1 VGEHFTQ
8 RFVFYNMSAI
18 PAQAAFSKA
27 LHRYAIVVVLVTLGL
42 VGIGGLV
49 TSHGVGMAVPD
60 WPTSYGYNMFALP
73 VSLWLTGGVF
83 HEHTHRLWAS
93 VVGVLV
99 VALTR
104 WLGGSKSRWPLMII
118 GVVEIMVGQGLLH
131 PDALH
136 TAIRQVGMAEIVG
149 GQDLLLLLEEW
160 KGAGHFLSGIGG
172 VVLLGGIV
180 WVKNAPAARPLPAL
194 GWWAFW
200 LVQLQGL
207 LGGLRVVLDSHVF
220 AGTRLGIVFGVFH
233 GCLAQ
238 VFLVLLAVIALFTSR
253 WWMERQAPARREPDH
268 QRAGAV
274 PGAPVTWLVLG
285 TTLLVFIQLLI
296 GATMRHQ
303 HAGLAI
309 WDFPLA
315 HGAWWPDMGAEAIQ
329 RYNATRI
336 EVAAAA
342 PITAFHVGLQMVHR
356 LTAVAILLA
365 VAACAWR
372 LRGHPTLW
380 RWGWLWLGMV
390 CTQAALGA
398 WTVWSHKAAD
408 VATLHVLLGAL
419 TLVVGAL
426 MSLIAG
432 CFNFR
437 CCDMAQDLASQAP
450 CGSGGQPVRAANV

>member
-1 VGEHFTQ
+1 M
-8 RFVFYNMSAI
+8 N
-18 PAQAAFSKA
+18 FSKA
-27 LHRYAIVVVLVTLGL
+27 LHRFALLVFLSTLGL

-104 WLGGSKSRWPLMII
+104 WLGGPKTRGPLAII
-118 GVVEIMVGQGLLH
+118 GVAEILLGQGLL
-131 PDALH
+131 LL
-136 TAIRQVGMAEIVG
+136 G
-149 GQDLLLLLEEW
+149 GDW

-180 WVKNAPAARPLPAL
+180 WVKNVPAARPLPAL
-194 GWWAFW
+194 GWAAFW

-220 AGTRLGIVFGVFH
+220 AGTRLGLVFGVFH

-238 VFLVLLAVIALFTSR
+238 VFLVLLAVIALLTSR
-253 WWMERQAPARREPDH
+253 WWLERSVNEARDSSGGRSASGL
-268 QRAGAV
+268 R
-274 PGAPVTWLVLG
+274 WL
-285 TTLLVFIQLLI
+285 LLVTSGLILGQLLI

-315 HGAWWPDMGAEAIQ
+315 HGAWWPDMSGPAIE
-329 RYNATRI
+329 RYNATRM
-336 EVAAAA
+336 EVAEAN
-342 PITAFHVGLQMVHR
+342 PITAFQVGLQMVHR

-372 LRGHPTLW
+372 LRRHPTLS

-390 CTQAALGA
+390 CAQAALGA

-408 VATLHVLLGAL
+408 VATFHVLGGAL
-419 TLVVGAL
+419 TLVTGVLITL
-426 MSLIAG
+426 MVFR
-432 CFNFR
+432 FNFR
-437 CCDMAQDLASQAP
+437 CCGAGQDLAFQAP
-450 CGSGGQPVRAANV
+450 CGAGSQPSSVAKS